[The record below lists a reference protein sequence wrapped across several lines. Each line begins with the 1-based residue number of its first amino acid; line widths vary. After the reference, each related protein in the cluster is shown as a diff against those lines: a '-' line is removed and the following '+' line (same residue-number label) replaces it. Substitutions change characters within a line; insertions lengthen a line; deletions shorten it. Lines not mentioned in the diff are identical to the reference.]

1 MCTLPVVL
9 QELGSKG
16 GGLVP
21 TAQHPS
27 AHTPPSSRGL
37 SLAYSLRKMS
47 ERYRVGGGVQ
57 KGTRS
62 PRSRREVRCVC
73 TWVSCVRE
81 AYDWGVCRRSPQ
93 WLHASGTPLILFL
106 CTPPWPLG
114 EGCGR
119 PAWSGAT
126 GRALSRLE
134 HMHGSFMTG
143 AAPRL
148 GTAPCLPAPRKP
160 SPCSSPRSARF
171 SLKSFSPH
179 RHNHWV

>member
-1 MCTLPVVL
+1 MVKEKSEMCVHVGQLCP
-9 QELGSKG
+9 
-16 GGLVP
+16 
-21 TAQHPS
+21 
-27 AHTPPSSRGL
+27 R
-37 SLAYSLRKMS
+37 SLRL
-47 ERYRVGGGVQ
+47 GCVQ
-57 KGTRS
+57 TVA
-62 PRSRREVRCVC
+62 PV
-73 TWVSCVRE
+73 
-81 AYDWGVCRRSPQ
+81 
-93 WLHASGTPLILFL
+93 LHPAGTPLILFL

-114 EGCGR
+114 EGC

-126 GRALSRLE
+126 GRALSHLE

-160 SPCSSPRSARF
+160 SPCSSPRSAHF

>member
-1 MCTLPVVL
+1 MVKEKSEMCVHVGQLCPRSLQLGCVKTVAPVL
-9 QELGSKG
+9 
-16 GGLVP
+16 
-21 TAQHPS
+21 HP
-27 AHTPPSSRGL
+27 AGTPLILFLCTPPWPL
-37 SLAYSLRKMS
+37 S
-47 ERYRVGGGVQ
+47 EGCPV
-57 KGTRS
+57 
-62 PRSRREVRCVC
+62 
-73 TWVSCVRE
+73 
-81 AYDWGVCRRSPQ
+81 
-93 WLHASGTPLILFL
+93 LHPAGTPLILFL

-114 EGCGR
+114 EGC